1 MSFNNK
7 YGLEFRITYNNA
19 GELTSDKITARPDEV
34 WEQRY
39 ITVEEH
45 FSKRPGHRVIDGAL
59 VEIDTAIHVYHK
71 PARGILINNN
81 PYFCK
86 EEINDAS

>member
-7 YGLEFRITYNNA
+7 YGLEFRVTYNDA
-19 GELTSDKITARPDEV
+19 GELTSDLITARPDEV
-34 WEQRY
+34 WEQSY
-39 ITVEEH
+39 IVVEEW
-45 FSKRPGHRVIDGAL
+45 FSKRPGHRVVDGSL
-59 VEIDTAIHVYHK
+59 IEIDTSIHVYHK
-71 PARGILINNN
+71 PALGILINNN

>member
-7 YGLEFRITYNNA
+7 YGLEFRITYNDR
-19 GELTSDKITARPDEV
+19 GELTSDKTTAMPDEV

-45 FSKRPGHRVIDGAL
+45 FSKRPGHRVIDGVL
-59 VEIDTAIHVYHK
+59 TEVDTAIHVYHK

>member
-1 MSFNNK
+1 MN
-7 YGLEFRITYNNA
+7 
-19 GELTSDKITARPDEV
+19 P
-34 WEQRY
+34 Y
-39 ITVEEH
+39 IVVEEY
-45 FSKRPGHRVIDGAL
+45 FSKRPGHRVVDGSL
-59 VEIDTAIHVYHK
+59 IEIDTSVHIYHK

>member
-7 YGLEFRITYNNA
+7 YGLEFRITYNDA

-39 ITVEEH
+39 IVVEEW
-45 FSKRPGHRVIDGAL
+45 FSSRPGHRVVDGSL
-59 VEIDTAIHVYHK
+59 IEIDTSVHVYHK